1 MRVGLGERVRVI
13 HRVINTWLDGKSEFY
28 SRIAEF
34 AVTRRAAIRIGIVL
48 PLLMVVAAVAV
59 EQAPVV
65 SVLSATV
72 SGWIVYRLNK
82 GEKGGKA

>member
-1 MRVGLGERVRVI
+1 MRVGLGERVREVR
-13 HRVINTWLDGKSEFY
+13 RVINAWLDGKSEFY